1 VLSEE
6 YFTNFS
12 LLCQAYSAYKHQLNS
27 KSGGNSSAFP
37 SATDVNVIIS
47 QLGYIMVQIVGTIR
61 NFTQEP
67 TGRQFLLTNH
77 TICHISNL
85 LHLFSSNPELTLN
98 CVRVTHKLTLSEPF
112 RVQLSSK
119 SKYIVPIA
127 RIIVQE
133 AELCNRVM
141 NGDST
146 VVWPTWNTWPLLSRA
161 AFTLGN
167 LTTRNDENRFAL

>member
-1 VLSEE
+1 
-6 YFTNFS
+6 
-12 LLCQAYSAYKHQLNS
+12 
-27 KSGGNSSAFP
+27 
-37 SATDVNVIIS
+37 VNVIIS
-47 QLGYIMVQIVGTIR
+47 QLGYILVQIVGTIR
-61 NFTQEP
+61 NFTQEAS
-67 TGRQFLLTNH
+67 GRQFLLTNH

-85 LHLFSSNPELTLN
+85 LHLFSSNPELSLN

-133 AELCNRVM
+133 AELCKRVM

-167 LTTRNDENRFAL
+167 LTTRNDENRFVPSDGD